1 MEAEFRVIY
10 DKAKNF
16 TMTSQ
21 ERMYA
26 LYQAVKYV
34 PKPRCR
40 VILWNAECGRAAGS
54 MLMAYTLLELKSR
67 QEIYLYDTFTRMP
80 KPTVKDRR

>member
-1 MEAEFRVIY
+1 MLSRFKEVIRKILKKRGYAHFEEYPKDMEAEFRVIY

-34 PKPRCR
+34 AQAKVPGDF
-40 VILWNAECGRAAGS
+40 VEC
-54 MLMAYTLLELKSR
+54 
-67 QEIYLYDTFTRMP
+67 
-80 KPTVKDRR
+80 